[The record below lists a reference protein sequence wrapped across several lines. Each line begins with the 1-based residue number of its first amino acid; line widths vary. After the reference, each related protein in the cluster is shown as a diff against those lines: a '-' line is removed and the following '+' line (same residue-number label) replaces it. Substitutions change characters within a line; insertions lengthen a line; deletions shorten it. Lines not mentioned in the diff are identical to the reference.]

1 MNGIKNVKGLYE
13 VINAIIE
20 KNGGV
25 VKSSDLA
32 LSLFKADVMGGS
44 TPTQLQRRF
53 LEIFE
58 HCRHAAGLVR
68 PGYPPGLKS
77 GTHHCRL
84 GRGAAHTGGPLG
96 RGNAI
101 PAHRGAGHVRA
112 QLDFGVLGNGV
123 GHVFHL
129 LLHVRRTVGEALGN
143 GMELGFNHQK
153 RIDHIGVKVGAAFA
167 QDDLHR
173 LGV

>member
-53 LEIFE
+53 LEVFD
-58 HCRHAAGLVR
+58 HCRTDKGIYDLSKFDEAKIPVPEGKTPTTVVDGKEKIQKLIDNLTLVAEKAGYKL
-68 PGYPPGLKS
+68 
-77 GTHHCRL
+77 
-84 GRGAAHTGGPLG
+84 
-96 RGNAI
+96 NI
-101 PAHRGAGHVRA
+101 
-112 QLDFGVLGNGV
+112 QF
-123 GHVFHL
+123 
-129 LLHVRRTVGEALGN
+129 E
-143 GMELGFNHQK
+143 E
-153 RIDHIGVKVGAAFA
+153 
-167 QDDLHR
+167 
-173 LGV
+173 